1 MSKQLK
7 ITPLEQWGYGWKA
20 PIFISGP
27 CSAESEEQVHETA
40 DRLSKHRIDLLR
52 AGIWKPRTRPNTF
65 EGIGSVGLKWLK
77 DAGSKH
83 DMPVTVEVANVK
95 HVYEALRNGIDMLWI
110 GARTTVNPF
119 AVQEICDALQGVD
132 IPVMVK
138 NPINPDLELW
148 LGAFERLNQAGITK
162 LAAIHRG
169 FSTYEKS
176 KYRNRPKW
184 EIPIELKRRYP
195 ELPVICDPSHICGN
209 RDLLAEVSQTA
220 MDIGLDGVML
230 ESHIT
235 PDKALS
241 DAKQQ
246 IVPEV
251 YGELVDN
258 LVIREGHEEDL
269 DDAAHDHLE
278 SRRSNIDRIDKYIME
293 LLAERME
300 IVREIG
306 DYKKE
311 NNLPI
316 LQRDRWNEILESRR
330 EFGER
335 KALSAKFVR
344 DIWQA
349 IHKESISHQATT
361 MNHSE
366 EDAQKVLDKLKE
378 EVKIKR

>member
-1 MSKQLK
+1 MSKELK
-7 ITPLEQWGYGWKA
+7 ITPLEEWGFGWKA
-20 PIFISGP
+20 PIFVSGP
-27 CSAESEEQVHETA
+27 CSAESEDQVMQTA
-40 DRLSKHRIDLLR
+40 KRLSKHRVDLLR

-65 EGIGSVGLKWLK
+65 EGMGSPALKWLK
-77 DAGSKH
+77 DAGF
-83 DMPVTVEVANVK
+83 DTDLPVTTEVANVK
-95 HVYEALRNGIDMLWI
+95 HVYEALRYGVDILWI

-132 IPVMVK
+132 IPVIVK

-148 LGAFERLNQAGITK
+148 IGAFERLNQAGITK
-162 LAAIHRG
+162 LAALHRG
-169 FSTYEKS
+169 FSTYEKT

-195 ELPVICDPSHICGN
+195 NMPVICDPSHICGN
-209 RDLLAEVSQTA
+209 RHMLKEVSQTA
-220 MDIGLDGVML
+220 MDIGLDGLML

-246 IVPEV
+246 VTPED
-251 YGELVDN
+251 YGEIIDSLI
-258 LVIREGHEEDL
+258 IREHANTYEGSNDL
-269 DDAAHDHLE
+269 D

-306 DYKKE
+306 EYKRE
-311 NNLPI
+311 NNMTI
-316 LQRDRWNEILESRR
+316 LQHDRWNEILRSRK

-335 KALSAKFVR
+335 KNLTDTFVR
-344 DIWQA
+344 NIFQS
-349 IHKESISHQATT
+349 IHKESIHHQAEV
-361 MNHSE
+361 MNDEHME
-366 EDAQKVLDKLKE
+366 ESAAKENGKVK
-378 EVKIKR
+378 VKKR